1 MVQAGG
7 SRRVR
12 TIAASSRRISSQAVT
27 FKQLTVFPISSPGKE
42 ASPLNLAERVAR
54 RYLISSAKELTVLFY
69 RAISALIS
77 FERARSKSLYRFRFS
92 LFMTPQCT
100 AFGTVSGL
108 RRAVYRF

>member
-69 RAISALIS
+69 RAFSALS
-77 FERARSKSLYRFRFS
+77 PLRRASSNPLYRFEFTLFVPS
-92 LFMTPQCT
+92 LVPPS
-100 AFGTVSGL
+100 V
-108 RRAVYRF
+108 RY